1 MTQHGGL
8 MIMIRNEVRELIN
21 VNDQIQSVIVRGGEL
36 TNDEK
41 ALIAMCARELTASA
55 SEKQSLLQR

>member
-1 MTQHGGL
+1 MST
-8 MIMIRNEVRELIN
+8 IRNEVRELIN
-21 VNDQIQSVIVRGGEL
+21 VNDQIQRAIVRGGEL

-55 SEKQSLLQR
+55 SERDLLQR

>member
-1 MTQHGGL
+1 MST
-8 MIMIRNEVRELIN
+8 IRNEVRELIN
-21 VNDQIQSVIVRGGEL
+21 VNDRIQSAVVQGGKL

-55 SEKQSLLQR
+55 SESKAFFSEKIV